1 MKKLLI
7 TMLLHAG
14 VLLSAS
20 AQKLEASKVPAPVKE
35 TFAKK
40 FPGVTPGWENEK
52 GKYEASFK
60 SKGQSMSALFN
71 ADGSIVETE
80 VGMKVSALPAS
91 VTAYVK
97 EHYKGAT
104 IKEAAKITKAD
115 GTVNYEAEVNKMD
128 VIFDADGKFLKE
140 EQD

>member
-1 MKKLLI
+1 MKKLPI
-7 TMLLHAG
+7 AMLLLAG
-14 VLLSAS
+14 IMCSAS
-20 AQKLEASKVPAPVKE
+20 AQKLDALKVPAPVKE

-52 GKYEASFK
+52 GKYEAGFK
-60 SKGQSMSALFN
+60 NKGQSMSALFE
-71 ADGSIVETE
+71 ADGSLLETE
-80 VGMKVSALPAS
+80 VGMKPSGLPSS

-128 VIFDADGKFLKE
+128 VIFDAGGKFLKE

>member
-1 MKKLLI
+1 MKNLLI
-7 TMLLHAG
+7 TMLLCTG
-14 VLLSAS
+14 VLQSAS
-20 AQKLEASKVPAPVKE
+20 AQKLDASKIPAPVKE

-60 SKGQSMSALFN
+60 SNGQSMSALFN
-71 ADGSIVETE
+71 ANGSMLETE
-80 VGMKVSALPAS
+80 VGMKVSALPTS

-104 IKEAAKITKAD
+104 IREAAKITKAD
-115 GTVNYEAEVNKMD
+115 GTINYEAEVNKMD